1 MTLYL
6 NDLGLLCALGNSK
19 AEVLKRLL
27 AGDRSGLVASDEFGT
42 RCIVGAVAAD
52 LPEIP
57 PGPPFSEGG
66 EREQS
71 SADSSLLSSRTLPPL
86 KKGGKGRIYNCRNN
100 RLLLAALSQI
110 EPTVTDMM
118 ARFGADR
125 IGIVLGTSTS
135 GVRNTE
141 LALDYWAENGVLP
154 DQFHYKQQQ
163 MGAGAD
169 FLADFLGVQGP
180 AYTISTACS
189 SSGKAFASA
198 RRLIRQGLCD
208 AVIVGGADSLCGLT
222 VNGFTALESISSGL
236 CKPFGMHRD
245 GINIGEA
252 VSLFVLS
259 AEPGP
264 VVLRGIGATSD
275 AYHFAAPDP
284 DATDVIRAMQ
294 NALDDAGKTPGEID
308 YLNLHGTATVLN
320 DAMESKAVNAV
331 FGSKLAASSS
341 KGMTG
346 HTLGAAAA
354 LELAFCWL
362 LLTHDDEQGAL
373 IPNINDDEPDT
384 ALSALNLVKK
394 GGTLGR
400 RINTCQSNSFA
411 FGGNNLSIVVERA

>member
-6 NDLGLLCALGNSK
+6 NDLGLLSAVGNSK
-19 AEVLKRLL
+19 SEVLKRLL
-27 AGDRSGLVASDEFGT
+27 AGDRSGLISSDEFGT
-42 RCIVGAVAAD
+42 RCMVGAVTAD
-52 LPEIP
+52 LPEIA
-57 PGPPFSEGG
+57 
-66 EREQS
+66 ERYS
-71 SADSSLLSSRTLPPL
+71 
-86 KKGGKGRIYNCRNN
+86 IYNCRNN
-100 RLLLAALSQI
+100 RLLLAALTQI
-110 EPTVTDMM
+110 EATVSAMKT
-118 ARFGADR
+118 RFGADR

-141 LALDYWAENGVLP
+141 LALTYWAGQGVLP

-169 FLADFLGVQGP
+169 FLADFLGLQGP

-189 SSGKAFASA
+189 SSGKALASA
-198 RRLIRQGLCD
+198 RRLIRQGICD

-222 VNGFTALESISSGL
+222 INGFAALESISTGL
-236 CKPFGMHRD
+236 CKPFGLHRD

-259 AEPGP
+259 KEPGP
-264 VVLRGIGATSD
+264 VILQGIGATSD

-284 DATDVIRAMQ
+284 DATDVIKAMQ
-294 NALDDAGKTPGEID
+294 NALDDAGKTSAQID

-320 DAMESKAVNAV
+320 DAMESKAVNTV
-331 FGSKLAASSS
+331 FGSEVAASSS

-362 LLTHDDEQGAL
+362 LLTQGDEQGAL
-373 IPNINDDEPDT
+373 IPNISDDEPDT
-384 ALSALNLVKK
+384 ALPALNLIKS

-400 RINTCQSNSFA
+400 RIKTCQSNSFA

>member
-6 NDLGLLCALGNSK
+6 NDLGLLCAVGNSK

-27 AGDRSGLVASDEFGT
+27 AGDRSGLASSDEFGI
-42 RCIVGAVAAD
+42 RCMVGAVAAD

-57 PGPPFSEGG
+57 PGPPFSKGG
-66 EREQS
+66 GCEQY
-71 SADSSLLSSRTLPPL
+71 RNLPPL
-86 KKGGKGRIYNCRNN
+86 KKGGKGGIYNCRNN

-110 EPTVTDMM
+110 ESTVTGMI
-118 ARFGADR
+118 AQFGADR

-141 LALDYWAENGVLP
+141 LALEYMFKNGVLP
-154 DQFHYKQQQ
+154 EEYHYKQQQ

-169 FLADFLGVQGP
+169 FLADFLGVEGP

-198 RRLIRQGLCD
+198 RRLIRQGFCD

-222 VNGFTALESISSGL
+222 VNGFTALESISGGL
-236 CKPFGMHRD
+236 CKPFGLHRD

-252 VSLFVLS
+252 ASLFVLS
-259 AEPGP
+259 KEPGP
-264 VVLRGIGATSD
+264 IILQGIGASSD

-294 NALDDAGKTPGEID
+294 IALDDAGKTPAEID

-320 DAMESKAVNAV
+320 DAMESQAVSAV
-331 FGSKLAASSS
+331 FGPKVAASSS

-346 HTLGAAAA
+346 HALGAAAA

-362 LLTHDDEQGAL
+362 LLTQDDEQGAL
-373 IPNINDDEPDT
+373 IPNINDDEPDP
-384 ALSALNLVKK
+384 ALPAMNLVKK
-394 GGTLGR
+394 GGVLGR
-400 RINTCQSNSFA
+400 RIKTCQSNSFA
-411 FGGNNLSIVVERA
+411 FGGNNVSIVLERA

>member
-6 NDLGLLCALGNSK
+6 NDLGLLCAVGNSK

-27 AGDRSGLVASDEFGT
+27 AGDRSGLSASDEFGT
-42 RCIVGAVAAD
+42 RCMVGAVAAD
-52 LPEIP
+52 LPEIA
-57 PGPPFSEGG
+57 
-66 EREQS
+66 ERYCV
-71 SADSSLLSSRTLPPL
+71 
-86 KKGGKGRIYNCRNN
+86 YNCRNN

-110 EPTVTDMM
+110 EQTVSEMI
-118 ARFGADR
+118 ARFGPDR

-141 LALDYWAENGVLP
+141 LALEYKADHGALP
-154 DQFHYKQQQ
+154 KEYHYKQQQ

-198 RRLIRQGLCD
+198 RRLIRSGLCD

-222 VNGFTALESISSGL
+222 VNGFTALESIGGGL
-236 CKPFGMHRD
+236 CKPFGLHRD

-252 VSLFVLS
+252 ASLFVLS
-259 AEPGP
+259 TEPGP
-264 VVLRGIGATSD
+264 VILQGIGASSD

-284 DATDVIRAMQ
+284 DATDVIRAMRI
-294 NALDDAGKTPGEID
+294 ALDDAGKTPAEID

-331 FGSKLAASSS
+331 FGSAVAASSS

-362 LLTHDDEQGAL
+362 LLTSDDQQGAL
-373 IPNINDDEPDT
+373 IPNINDDETDP
-384 ALSALNLVKK
+384 ALPKLNLVEK
-394 GGTLGR
+394 GGALGR
-400 RINTCQSNSFA
+400 RINACQSNSFA
-411 FGGNNLSIVVERA
+411 FGGNNVSIVVARA